1 MKGGNQSSPC
11 GLATLPSAA
20 PPRNMSDA
28 AQVKGLCITD
38 AMSRQVD
45 KRGQEMNLLDFRCL
59 AASEVEELVSY

>member
-1 MKGGNQSSPC
+1 MKWGDQSSPC
-11 GLATLPSAA
+11 GLATLSSAA

-28 AQVKGLCITD
+28 AQVKGLCTD

-45 KRGQEMNLLDFRCL
+45 KRGQEMNLLDFRGL